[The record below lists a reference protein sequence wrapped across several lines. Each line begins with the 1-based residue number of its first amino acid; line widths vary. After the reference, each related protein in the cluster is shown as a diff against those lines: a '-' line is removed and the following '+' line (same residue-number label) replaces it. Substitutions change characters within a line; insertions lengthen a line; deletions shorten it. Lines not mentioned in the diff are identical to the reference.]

1 MEKKNLK
8 CFSCGRTDRDVPL
21 LILTYNGGDLRI
33 CPQCLPTL
41 IHQIERLVDKL
52 PARR

>member
-8 CFSCGRTDRDVPL
+8 CFSCGRTDKDVPL
-21 LILTYNGGDLRI
+21 LILTYNGGDLKI
-33 CPQCLPTL
+33 C
-41 IHQIERLVDKL
+41 QIERLVDKL